1 MKTLLFCCSLML
13 LDIISPTKRCT
24 RNIFGDDVET
34 MEVTQPTQ
42 DTPTQDTPA
51 PLQDINKQ

>member
-1 MKTLLFCCSLML
+1 ML

-24 RNIFGDDVET
+24 RNIFGDDVEA
-34 MEVTQPTQ
+34 MEVTPDTTTQ
-42 DTPTQDTPA
+42 DAPA